1 MPARSISRQ
10 SWIALFSKE
19 NDLADALVDLDEM
32 VDRARNNRAAV
43 SVDHLE
49 KATRRF
55 LDNAASVDGGLK
67 RTPSSAS
74 SIASSTRV
82 AVASAVAIRR

>member
-1 MPARSISRQ
+1 MPAQSISRQ

-32 VDRARNNRAAV
+32 VDKARNNRAAV

-55 LDNAASVDGGLK
+55 LDNAASVDGWVGMNTFFGIFDHFIHEGGSGK
-67 RTPSSAS
+67 R
-74 SIASSTRV
+74 
-82 AVASAVAIRR
+82 RRDCC